1 MELVPAALSCCYF
14 TWEAQA
20 TVDKCYLSATAGIEG
35 AQNDLFSEGG
45 MGTVPQR
52 DADLLHLWT
61 AYSRAG
67 TPSEKAAALAA
78 LHAEVE
84 KRDAVD
90 SRIRASVWALLQQ
103 PAVVAILQV
112 LSFYPAQKGIA
123 GMTFSCSDSLWR
135 P

>member
-1 MELVPAALSCCYF
+1 M
-14 TWEAQA
+14 
-20 TVDKCYLSATAGIEG
+20 G
-35 AQNDLFSEGG
+35 A
-45 MGTVPQR
+45 VPQR

-103 PAVVAILQV
+103 PAVLVQLQV
-112 LSFYPAQKGIA
+112 LFIL
-123 GMTFSCSDSLWR
+123 SCSEWYRWYDTQLQQSAFSAHETLQESVQAGHIACLVALSLYMLGY
-135 P
+135 